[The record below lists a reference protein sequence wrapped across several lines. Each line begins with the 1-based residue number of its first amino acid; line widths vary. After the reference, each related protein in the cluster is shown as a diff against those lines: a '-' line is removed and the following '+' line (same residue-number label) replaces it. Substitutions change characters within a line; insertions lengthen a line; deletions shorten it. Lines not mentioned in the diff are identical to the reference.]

1 VSVKSGRLI
10 RGHPYIDVLIS
21 LDGKSGT
28 KFTALVDTGF
38 SGFLSVPVMT
48 GSLLGL
54 KAHTTARYELAD
66 GKTSNPFPLAYGYA
80 CLDDDPP
87 FVQGLITLSAHT
99 STVVGIDFLL
109 RCGKVML
116 FSSKGIVMV
125 SEADVLAALKAA
137 GETKS

>member
-1 VSVKSGRLI
+1 
-10 RGHPYIDVLIS
+10 VLIS

-66 GKTSNPFPLAYGYA
+66 GKTSDPFPLAYGHA

-99 STVVGIDFLL
+99 STVVGIDFLV

-116 FSSKGIVMV
+116 LSSKGIVMV

>member
-1 VSVKSGRLI
+1 
-10 RGHPYIDVLIS
+10 
-21 LDGKSGT
+21 
-28 KFTALVDTGF
+28 
-38 SGFLSVPVMT
+38 MT

-66 GKTSNPFPLAYGYA
+66 GKTSDPFPLAYGYA

-137 GETKS
+137 GESKPQAK